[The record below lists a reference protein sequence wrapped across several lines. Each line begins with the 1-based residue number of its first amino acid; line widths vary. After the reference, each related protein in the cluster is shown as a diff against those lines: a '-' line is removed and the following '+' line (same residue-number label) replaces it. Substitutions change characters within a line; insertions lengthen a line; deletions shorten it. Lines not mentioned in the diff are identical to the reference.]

1 MPDAGPAQAAAQKK
15 TLIARERDEAAR
27 AAFRAEAAD
36 WNAADLVFLDE
47 TSTPT
52 TLTPPR
58 ARAPRGERAVGHVP
72 RGRWEQVTLICAL
85 TPAGMAAPTLL
96 PGALDRD
103 AFDVWVAE
111 QLVPALRPGQTV
123 LLGNL
128 SVHKSAT
135 ARRLVAE
142 AGCELRHLPTY
153 SPDMNPI
160 EPAFAKVKTALRR
173 AEARTF
179 EALVAAAKPALDAVT
194 PADAHGCYRAAGYP
208 LPDGQPL

>member
-1 MPDAGPAQAAAQKK
+1 MPGAGPAQAAAQKK
-15 TLIARERDEAAR
+15 TLIARERDAVAR
-27 AAFRAEAAD
+27 AAFRAEAAG
-36 WNAADLVFLDE
+36 WKAADLIFLDE

-52 TLTPPR
+52 TLTPLR
-58 ARAPRGERAVGHVP
+58 ARAPTGQRAVGSVP

-85 TPAGMAAPTLL
+85 TPAGMAAPVLL
-96 PGALDRD
+96 PGALDRA
-103 AFDVWVAE
+103 AFEVWVAE
-111 QLVPALRPGQTV
+111 QLVPTLRPGQTV
-123 LLGNL
+123 LLDNL

-142 AGCELRHLPTY
+142 AGCALRHLPTY
-153 SPDMNPI
+153 SPDLNPI

-179 EALVAAAKPALDAVT
+179 AGLVAAAKPALDAVT
-194 PADAHGCYRAAGYP
+194 PADARGFYTAAGYP